1 MSIFIYVCMYLN
13 MFEYVGTLQQT
24 YLFITAHTG
33 DRECVTAYNDAD
45 DDDDYDKRT
54 TTKKTLTMR

>member
-1 MSIFIYVCMYLN
+1 MYLN

-24 YLFITAHTG
+24 HLFITAHTG